1 MFPHTCS
8 LPQCAVIFAADVQN
22 ACLASHKRVAQSSA
36 AGCYI
41 GFGEQG
47 RHELLQLD
55 NWQLIDDWRTADAT
69 REETLRLSLRILLK
83 GREPLT
89 ETTCL
94 SMAAA
99 C

>member
-1 MFPHTCS
+1 M
-8 LPQCAVIFAADVQN
+8 
-22 ACLASHKRVAQSSA
+22 ASHKRVAQSSA

-55 NWQLIDDWRTADAT
+55 NWQLIDDWRTAVAT
-69 REETLRLSLRILLK
+69 REETPRLSMLILLR

-94 SMAAA
+94 SVAAA
-99 C
+99 CKKGMLATFVAVLWIFALG